1 MLHGNPLLRGWTVTD
16 VSFYTTE
23 LPEYMLVEHFRGL
36 NADVLHVSAAIS
48 YTLVVLIGAMLGRG
62 RATGREGVVRML
74 IAAGI
79 MIAPQLGPGV
89 FILVFQPDHIGTQA
103 PLLLTWL
110 VLDRAGGIPSR
121 HPSARAWWVP
131 ILVGAMLA
139 WVEVADRLALLIGV
153 APLAAV
159 SAIRAYQAL
168 VQRREGLRAAWFDL
182 SLLLAAA
189 ASAEIA
195 SGVVKRIG
203 EHGGFAVLPVA
214 NALAPVTEMSA
225 HSWLAVESIFGLYG
239 ADFFGISSPGLD
251 AAIAFLHL
259 IGLALAVWGLWL
271 VIRRFFSCEDRIAQ
285 VLALGILINV
295 GAYLLSTTPTTYWS
309 AREMAGVLPAGAVL
323 AGRML
328 GGRFLASRLVPAMTV
343 VLACYL
349 AALGYTVAQPSQPA
363 ITQDLADWLVAHHL
377 TYGLSSYGVGNATT
391 LASGG
396 AVNVRSVS
404 FYNNDAAP
412 GPYEFDQTW
421 YDPRLHD
428 ANFVVLMNPPTALDQ
443 IATWE
448 IRDAFGRPSHVY
460 DFGPY
465 VIMTYDTNLL
475 TDLSP
480 PRPLQPRPQPPVR
493 LARGVRRRPGRWL
506 GTHRR
511 WPGRRCLPADARAA
525 GPSLPGPIGTRR
537 EQGVNQGSRVRIAV
551 RVAHHHGQRPSGR
564 GRQDP
569 RGIGGS
575 ASAPSSGPPEARTRR
590 TLPVGAHGP
599 SPHPNRPAAMFSRGS
614 TSMITGWLSIRRGPE
629 IRTARLAA
637 ARPIL
642 TRSATLTTPSPGTP
656 PPSTPSPSAV
666 PPWPGRVRARP
677 PRRRATRL
685 AASSSRVPSSV
696 PSRTAATSAVA
707 DREILVLAAV
717 PAQAQQVGARRHGQ
731 HRRLGN
737 AEHFPGG
744 PHL

>member
-1 MLHGNPLLRGWTVTD
+1 MSTPEKDESAASAVAVADSETDADVAAGTDAARERRRRWVPWLIRLAWLAGLIAVGIGLYLCYLHVSRTERVGSDGASNALQAWAMLHGNPLLRGWTVSD

-48 YTLVVLIGAMLGRG
+48 YTLVVLTGAILARG
-62 RATGREGVVRML
+62 RATGREGIVRML

-110 VLDRAGGIPSR
+110 VLDRFPR
-121 HPSARAWWVP
+121 QWYVP

-139 WVEVADRLALLIGV
+139 WIEVADRLVLLIGV

-182 SLLLAAA
+182 SLLLAAG

-195 SGVVKRIG
+195 SAVVRRIG
-203 EHGGFAVLPVA
+203 EHGGFSVLPVA
-214 NALAPVTEMSA
+214 NALAPITEMSA
-225 HSWLAVESIFGLYG
+225 HSWLAVESVFGLYG
-239 ADFFGISSPGLD
+239 ADFFGMTSPGLD
-251 AAIAFLHL
+251 AGIAFLHL
-259 IGLALAVWGLWL
+259 VGLALAAWGLWL
-271 VIRRFFSCEDRIAQ
+271 VIRHFFSCEDRIAQ
-285 VLALGILINV
+285 ILALGILINV

-328 GGRFLASRLVPAMTV
+328 GGRFLAFRLVPAMTV

-349 AALGYTVAQPSQPA
+349 AALGYTVAQPPQPA
-363 ITQDLADWLVAHHL
+363 VTQDLADWLVAHHL

-396 AVNVRSVS
+396 AVSVRSVN
-404 FYNNDAAP
+404 FYNNDVAA

-428 ANFVVLMNPPTALDQ
+428 ANFVVLMNPPVPLDQ

-448 IRDAFGRPSHVY
+448 VRDAFGRPTHVY

-475 TDLSP
+475 TDLN
-480 PRPLQPRPQPPVR
+480 
-493 LARGVRRRPGRWL
+493 
-506 GTHRR
+506 
-511 WPGRRCLPADARAA
+511 
-525 GPSLPGPIGTRR
+525 PSLPPPAARSTRR
-537 EQGVNQGSRVRIAV
+537 FPRCSARCPITSPWRSCRTSR
-551 RVAHHHGQRPSGR
+551 
-564 GRQDP
+564 
-569 RGIGGS
+569 
-575 ASAPSSGPPEARTRR
+575 SS
-590 TLPVGAHGP
+590 
-599 SPHPNRPAAMFSRGS
+599 
-614 TSMITGWLSIRRGPE
+614 
-629 IRTARLAA
+629 
-637 ARPIL
+637 
-642 TRSATLTTPSPGTP
+642 PSPGSPACGWPRTP
-656 PPSTPSPSAV
+656 APT
-666 PPWPGRVRARP
+666 
-677 PRRRATRL
+677 
-685 AASSSRVPSSV
+685 
-696 PSRTAATSAVA
+696 
-707 DREILVLAAV
+707 
-717 PAQAQQVGARRHGQ
+717 
-731 HRRLGN
+731 
-737 AEHFPGG
+737 
-744 PHL
+744 